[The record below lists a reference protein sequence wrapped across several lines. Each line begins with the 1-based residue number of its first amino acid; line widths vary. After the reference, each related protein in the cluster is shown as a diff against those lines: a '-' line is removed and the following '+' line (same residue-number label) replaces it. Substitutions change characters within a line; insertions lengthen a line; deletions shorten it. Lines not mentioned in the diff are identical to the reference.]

1 MAQKQEKQAFAE
13 RLTSYLKEKGFVYG
27 PEPEIYGGLS
37 GFYAYGPLGKR
48 LKNNIEE
55 VIRRHFNRQGFYEV
69 EYPIV
74 TPAVVWKASGHLEGF
89 NDPLILTEDG
99 KESYRADKLIEEM
112 AGIQA
117 DHMKDE
123 ELLKTIKEKNIKA
136 PTGKKLDLKIH
147 RHSLMMRT
155 TVGRDVE
162 AYVRP
167 ETATTTYLPFKN
179 YMKFFR
185 DTLPFGVFQIGKAF
199 RNEISPRQH
208 ILRCREFTQA
218 ESQTILFPE
227 MKKNWEKFEGQ
238 KNEKMP
244 LWTEEMQ
251 KGNKEPKDVSLADA
265 IEKKILKNKAFAWHL
280 NLAHKMFLDFGI
292 PAKNIR
298 MRQHHSDE
306 KAFYSDDTWDLEVNL
321 RSFGW
326 AEVCG
331 ISDRTNYDLQQHS
344 KYSKQKLVA
353 RTLEGK
359 EETPHVV
366 EIAFGV
372 DRPLFALLDLVYDE
386 REEDEQRTLLRF
398 PPSIAPIQIGV
409 FPLVKKDGLAEK
421 AEEIYDNL
429 AKKFLCAYDESG
441 SIGRRYSRL
450 DAAGTPFC
458 ITIDYDTMKD
468 NTVTVRER
476 DSMKQERRK
485 ISELE
490 EYLGAKLNGKD

>member
-1 MAQKQEKQAFAE
+1 MAPKPEFAD
-13 RLTSYLKEKGFVYG
+13 RLTAYLREKGFVYG
-27 PEPEIYGGLS
+27 PEPEIYGGVS
-37 GFYAYGPLGKR
+37 GFYSYGPLGKR
-48 LKNNIEE
+48 LKNNLEE
-55 VIRRHFNRQGFYEV
+55 IIRKHFNTQGFYEV
-69 EYPIV
+69 EFPIV
-74 TPAVVWKASGHLEGF
+74 TPAIVWKASGHLEGF

-123 ELLKTIKEKNIKA
+123 ELLKTLREKNIKS
-136 PTGKKLDLKIH
+136 PTGKKLAMKIE

-155 TVGRDVE
+155 SIGRDTE
-162 AYVRP
+162 AYNRP

-208 ILRCREFTQA
+208 LLRCREFTQA

-227 MKKNWEKFEGQ
+227 MKQKWEKFEEA
-238 KNEKMP
+238 KSDMMP

-251 KGNKEPKDVSLADA
+251 KSGKEPKETSLQEA
-265 IEKKILKNKAFAWHL
+265 IEKKILKNRAYAWHL
-280 NLAHKMFLDFGI
+280 NVALRMVLDFGI
-292 PAKNIR
+292 PRKNIR
-298 MRQHHSDE
+298 LRQHHSDE
-306 KAFYSDDTWDLEVNL
+306 KAFYSDDTWDIEVQL

-331 ISDRTNYDLQQHS
+331 ISDRTNYDLQQHA
-344 KYSKQKLVA
+344 KFSKQKLVS

-359 EETPHVV
+359 DEVPHVI

-372 DRPLFALLDLVYDE
+372 DRPFFALLDLAYDE
-386 REEDEQRTLLRF
+386 REEDEQRTLLRL
-398 PPSIAPIQIGV
+398 PPHTAPIQVGV
-409 FPLVKKDGLAEK
+409 FPLVKKDGLAQK
-421 AEEIYDNL
+421 AEEIYGAL
-429 AKKFLCAYDESG
+429 AKRFLCVYDESG

-458 ITIDYDTMKD
+458 ITVDYDTMKD
-468 NTVTVRER
+468 DTVTVRER

-485 ISELE
+485 VSELE
-490 EYLGAKLNGKD
+490 AFLGAKLDG